1 MEYPQSPAALPDAL
15 LTDPRLRKALQLRD
29 FGAVFAVA
37 HEAAEISYNKIAEAC
52 GLKAERV
59 GKLARGD
66 GAVTTLASIERIAD
80 GLRIPGR
87 HLGLAARPWESP
99 NRASPA
105 RMEDHDGDDR
115 MKRRNLLR
123 GALAAGLTGA
133 GATALTAA
141 RQDLDS
147 ALDDHQ
153 TADLPYWESTA
164 ERYGYGYNGKAPTKV
179 LSDLVLDFDDMK
191 PLFRQSQTVKSRG
204 RLCHVTAQMA
214 GMTAIVLHD
223 LGDHREAHAWFHTA
237 RRAAGESGDT
247 GLHAWAL
254 AREAMVP
261 LNFGAPAAAANL
273 ADQSRHLAG
282 GQPSAAAALACAV
295 AARAYAAQGN
305 RDAALAAVSEA
316 EHLTDRLTPQQ
327 AADTWFGYPEQKH
340 HVHLS
345 QALTILGETKR
356 AYATQSRALEL
367 SRSPSLMTRALI
379 SIDRAS
385 CLAHDGEPEEAAR
398 VAAQAFGELPPAYR
412 TGLTR
417 TRALALYRIIRT
429 SPGAGQLRDVLDA
442 PTA

>member
-1 MEYPQSPAALPDAL
+1 MEYPLSPAALPRAL
-15 LTDPRLRKALQLRD
+15 LADPRLGQALQRRD
-29 FGAVFAVA
+29 FGAVFALA
-37 HEAAEISYNKIAEAC
+37 HEAADISYNKISEAC

-59 GKLARGD
+59 GKLARGE
-66 GAVTTLASIERIAD
+66 GAVTTLAAIERIAD

-87 HLGLAARPWESP
+87 HLGLAARPWESR
-99 NRASPA
+99 NSASPA
-105 RMEDHDGDDR
+105 RMEHDDGDDR

-133 GATALTAA
+133 GAAALTAA

-147 ALDDHQ
+147 ALTDQ
-153 TADLPYWESTA
+153 PTADLSYWESTA
-164 ERYGYGYNGKAPTKV
+164 ERYGYGYNGKAPSKV
-179 LSDLVLDFDDMK
+179 LADLVLDFDDMK
-191 PLFRQSQTVKSRG
+191 PLFTSSQTIKSRT
-204 RLCHVTAQMA
+204 RMCHVTAQMA

-261 LNFGAPAAAANL
+261 LNFGAPAAAADL
-273 ADQSRHLAG
+273 ADKSRHLAG
-282 GQPSAAAALACAV
+282 GHPSAAAALACAV
-295 AARAYAAQGN
+295 AARAYAARGN
-305 RDAALAAVSEA
+305 RVAALTAVSEA
-316 EHLTDRLTPQQ
+316 EHLMDHLTPQQ

-356 AYATQSRALEL
+356 AYATQARALEL

-398 VAAQAFGELPPAYR
+398 VAAQAFGELPAAYR

-417 TRALALYRIIRT
+417 TRALALYRAIRT
-429 SPGAGQLRDVLDA
+429 SPGAGQLKDVLDA
-442 PTA
+442 SAV